1 MKQPDLI
8 ANSAKGAEILAQ
20 PQSINLDKSKV
31 PNAVLSRLIA
41 EVSFE
46 SQNNV
51 LAYNRTHNRHNR
63 GR

>member
-8 ANSAKGAEILAQ
+8 ANSAKGAEIPAQ

-31 PNAVLSRLIA
+31 PNAVLNRLIA
-41 EVSFE
+41 EVTFE